1 MAIMYLIV
9 ITTVTCL
16 LLLSYKL
23 DRTTSSLKYTI
34 PLTAGMISLG
44 VVIISYFYGGLTGM
58 GIGVVNFAIFIGS
71 IISIII
77 ISVSEIIRSKERS
90 TTKTVNAIPIAISPR
105 LSYKQKVLSFNSA
118 PAF

>member
-9 ITTVTCL
+9 ITTVACL

-23 DRTTSSLKYTI
+23 GRTTSSLKYTI
-34 PLTAGMISLG
+34 SLIAGIVSLSII
-44 VVIISYFYGGLTGM
+44 IISYFYGGLTGM

-77 ISVSEIIRSKERS
+77 ILLSEIIRSKES
-90 TTKTVNAIPIAISPR
+90 PINKGTDP
-105 LSYKQKVLSFNSA
+105 LE
-118 PAF
+118 

>member
-9 ITTVTCL
+9 ITTVACL

-23 DRTTSSLKYTI
+23 GRTTSSLKYTI
-34 PLTAGMISLG
+34 SLIAGIVSLS

-58 GIGVVNFAIFIGS
+58 GIGVVNFAIFIGA

-77 ISVSEIIRSKERS
+77 ISVSEIIKI
-90 TTKTVNAIPIAISPR
+90 K
-105 LSYKQKVLSFNSA
+105 KA
-118 PAF
+118 PWINLKAFFAF